1 MASPPRTPAPGTAL
15 NTPANGNGNTEEGRR
30 VESIKQYYQQLCA
43 NYRHVSQ
50 QLQHPELPSARRPI
64 LQGQLEKLQAALQEF
79 TDKVIKP
86 IIIAN
91 RASPRPA
98 GPPPLNTMGSLGN
111 MSSGSGDNVR
121 MTTVSPSSTSVA
133 SSMMGTPVA
142 ATTKTTTTATT
153 TTTTN
158 TPAMTQRHAPASKL
172 GRPSNP
178 LLVNS
183 SNAFSLGLTP
193 SFYSEGQPTAA
204 LNVTTTTTTRPS
216 TAAFTS
222 SMANETRLREAVWL
236 EPAETSST
244 RKATRQSVEN
254 KMDLADLLAKIP
266 TARPLEKCQVTGDAE
281 RLLYALADRY
291 LAAVGQG
298 VCESARHR
306 KRPGIST
313 RDLELVMGREMGMG
327 VSVAGIPF
335 AVPPPPPAK
344 IPPKKALSTNPHHV
358 RMQQLK
364 KHLASLQSANTKL

>member
-1 MASPPRTPAPGTAL
+1 MASPSRTPATGTSL

-43 NYRHVSQ
+43 TYRHVSQ

-91 RASPRPA
+91 RASPRPT

-142 ATTKTTTTATT
+142 AMTKTTTTTT
-153 TTTTN
+153 TATN
-158 TPAMTQRHAPASKL
+158 TPAMTQRQPPASKL

-183 SNAFSLGLTP
+183 SNALSLGLTP

-204 LNVTTTTTTRPS
+204 LNVTTTTRPP

-222 SMANETRLREAVWL
+222 SIANETRLREAVWL

-254 KMDLADLLAKIP
+254 KMDLTDLLAKIP

-313 RDLELVMGREMGMG
+313 RDLELVMGREMGIG

-335 AVPPPPPAK
+335 AVPPPPPPK
-344 IPPKKALSTNPHHV
+344 IPPKKALSTNPHHG

-364 KHLASLQSANTKL
+364 KHLASLNSTNTKL